1 KGNSM
6 SIKYAILGL
15 LNYSDM
21 HGYRIK
27 THIENNFGHMWSIN
41 FGQIYPGL
49 KELKNSGLIDMVDVT
64 PSDNGGPR
72 KKLYSITEKGRDE
85 FMQWLT
91 SPPLKP
97 MLIRDAFLL
106 KFAFFGFGDKNAAIE
121 ILDTQIKIFEDQ
133 LKRRKANL
141 TRWKNIGTYVRLIT
155 ELGVSQNE
163 MYLKWLRRARKEI
176 EVEERSSKRSM
187 IPDTE
192 R

>member
-1 KGNSM
+1 M

-41 FGQIYPGL
+41 FGQIYPSL
-49 KELKNSGLIDMVDVT
+49 KELKNDGLIDMIDVA
-64 PSDNGGPR
+64 PSDNGGPHR
-72 KKLYSITEKGRDE
+72 KLYSITANGRDE

-91 SPPLKP
+91 APPKKP

-106 KFAFFGFGDKNAAIE
+106 KFAFFGFGDPKGAKS
-121 ILDTQIKIFEDQ
+121 ILDKQIKIFSDQ

-141 TRWKNIGTYVRLIT
+141 KKWESRGAYVRLIT

-176 EVEERSSKRSM
+176 EKEANETNKKKA
-187 IPDTE
+187 
-192 R
+192 

>member
-1 KGNSM
+1 M